1 MITTYD
7 TNDPRLSAMR
17 VITPSGRFNYN
28 RSFDINTLPKING
41 VPVISNMDLET
52 IGICPAALSTID
64 NIIKGCWHQY
74 GVFIPTNQK

>member
-41 VPVISNMDLET
+41 VPVLADMSLDT
-52 IGICPAALSTID
+52 IGIECASFDTVKK
-64 NIIKGCWHQY
+64 IIKGCWHQY
-74 GVFIPTNQK
+74 GIFQCDKE